1 MLYYFF
7 SLSAI
12 EADMM
17 TISNKLLDEFKA
29 PMDDQNKKELKVHF
43 HSSSYHTI
51 METVSGLRGV
61 AGHLIKVSYQSKLE
75 YKWL

>member
-1 MLYYFF
+1 
-7 SLSAI
+7 
-12 EADMM
+12 MM

-29 PMDDQNKKELKVHF
+29 PMDDQSKKELKVHF

-61 AGHLIKVSYQSKLE
+61 AGHLIKVSYHGGIFQFGKPQSR
-75 YKWL
+75 